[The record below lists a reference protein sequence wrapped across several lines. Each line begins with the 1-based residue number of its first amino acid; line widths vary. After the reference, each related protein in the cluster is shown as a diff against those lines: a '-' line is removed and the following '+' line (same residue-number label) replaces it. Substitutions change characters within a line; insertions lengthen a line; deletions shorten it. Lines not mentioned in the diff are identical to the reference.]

1 MRTSCRRSR
10 GGESRAAVRH
20 LAQQY
25 RAGDA
30 AVVPPHGPSL
40 VHGDHDVGKVGQ
52 LVELGRGEQHGHPPP
67 RRVARTGMTVEHPKY
82 GKGTVVRREGEGE
95 NAKITVNFP
104 HHGLKKL
111 VEKYA
116 GLKRD

>member
-1 MRTSCRRSR
+1 
-10 GGESRAAVRH
+10 
-20 LAQQY
+20 
-25 RAGDA
+25 
-30 AVVPPHGPSL
+30 
-40 VHGDHDVGKVGQ
+40 
-52 LVELGRGEQHGHPPP
+52 
-67 RRVARTGMTVEHPKY
+67 MTVEHPKY